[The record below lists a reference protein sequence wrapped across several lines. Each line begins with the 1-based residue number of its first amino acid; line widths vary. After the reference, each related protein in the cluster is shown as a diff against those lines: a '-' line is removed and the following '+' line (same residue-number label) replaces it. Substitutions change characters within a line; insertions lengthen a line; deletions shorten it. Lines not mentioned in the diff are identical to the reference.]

1 MAGARSKKDGGRGDG
16 DRGEAMRQ
24 SRRAR
29 GLPAE
34 SHKDLDVINREARA
48 RRKADRDAKEAEDK
62 AKSTEPAA
70 QDDQVSTEAAEED
83 LRSESKA
90 ERIPEKQTQATE
102 SAKASEGG
110 ADVGEPPAADRV
122 SDYPQPEQE
131 EEIAKDVPVKVKAE
145 VIEIEESD
153 AEERSTLEDAEVSS
167 RSPQSSSNQAPSSSQ
182 SQAPEPEVLRR
193 GDASNPVPA
202 PQSLNADVRP
212 SLGAGAE
219 TADTTQL
226 DETAAKNFVAR
237 QVHRWE
243 QMRSGRVVPP
253 SVEYAWPNP
262 RPDFSAWQEA
272 TMATSDYLRHRMAL
286 ENRDA
291 AWIAELRPERRVLGI
306 AQDLTAVAIPPSMMS
321 SRECAA
327 VLETLLF
334 EAGFEFVNAVPDWF
348 MTQASKINP
357 GYVRSVVEEVQQL
370 LTIELIEWK
379 QLTAGVSFK
388 VVTAS
393 DTKPVFKEEKTQD
406 AQAVKDDLLMDD
418 YEVELLG
425 QTFVSQCQVT
435 GILALRSPRGSPE
448 NEPNPKRPQYRP
460 ARPSSVSTPSVH
472 SLVPSID
479 VSLNADARAM
489 SVQGSTLNTSSG
501 GILSS
506 KLDRPVGDF
515 ERLGAGGAL
524 AAAPD
529 MGMFVTKTVIPAR
542 RTLPD
547 QDDVDMAEVGN
558 AETRSSRTASRRRF
572 SKAKTAVKQEKPEP
586 RPSES
591 GLTSEGLQQSSRSS
605 RRDRSVRTRSSRTSR
620 SLRSGSRSSSASSG
634 AAQVALNVV
643 RQLQEQQAAFQTQL
657 SQAQLDMRL
666 EMQRELQNASFE
678 VRAMKE
684 EVSRAQAEKAF
695 AERAFAQAEAARVE
709 AKRRALDEAER
720 GPRKA
725 EWYPEVPAYSGP
737 VEPVDYAAV
746 HEDHLVRARSDVAE
760 VTTV

>member
-16 DRGEAMRQ
+16 GRGEAMRQ
-24 SRRAR
+24 SRRAQ

-34 SHKDLDVINREARA
+34 SHKDLDVINREAHA
-48 RRKADRDAKEAEDK
+48 RRKAERDAKEVE
-62 AKSTEPAA
+62 
-70 QDDQVSTEAAEED
+70 EED

-90 ERIPEKQTQATE
+90 ERIPGKHAQATE

-110 ADVGEPPAADRV
+110 ADVGESPAADRV
-122 SDYPQPEQE
+122 SDSPQPEQE
-131 EEIAKDVPVKVKAE
+131 EAAKDVPVKVKTE

-153 AEERSTLEDAEVSS
+153 AEERSALEDAEVPS

-182 SQAPEPEVLRR
+182 SQAPEPEVLPR

-357 GYVRSVVEEVQQL
+357 GYVRSAVQEVQQL

-379 QLTAGVSFK
+379 QLTAGVS
-388 VVTAS
+388 
-393 DTKPVFKEEKTQD
+393 
-406 AQAVKDDLLMDD
+406 
-418 YEVELLG
+418 
-425 QTFVSQCQVT
+425 
-435 GILALRSPRGSPE
+435 PRIQ
-448 NEPNPKRPQYRP
+448 N
-460 ARPSSVSTPSVH
+460 
-472 SLVPSID
+472 LC
-479 VSLNADARAM
+479 
-489 SVQGSTLNTSSG
+489 
-501 GILSS
+501 
-506 KLDRPVGDF
+506 
-515 ERLGAGGAL
+515 
-524 AAAPD
+524 
-529 MGMFVTKTVIPAR
+529 
-542 RTLPD
+542 
-547 QDDVDMAEVGN
+547 
-558 AETRSSRTASRRRF
+558 SR
-572 SKAKTAVKQEKPEP
+572 
-586 RPSES
+586 
-591 GLTSEGLQQSSRSS
+591 
-605 RRDRSVRTRSSRTSR
+605 
-620 SLRSGSRSSSASSG
+620 
-634 AAQVALNVV
+634 
-643 RQLQEQQAAFQTQL
+643 
-657 SQAQLDMRL
+657 
-666 EMQRELQNASFE
+666 
-678 VRAMKE
+678 
-684 EVSRAQAEKAF
+684 
-695 AERAFAQAEAARVE
+695 
-709 AKRRALDEAER
+709 KRRPKTL
-720 GPRKA
+720 K
-725 EWYPEVPAYSGP
+725 
-737 VEPVDYAAV
+737 
-746 HEDHLVRARSDVAE
+746 L
-760 VTTV
+760 

>member
-16 DRGEAMRQ
+16 GRGEAMRQ

-48 RRKADRDAKEAEDK
+48 RRKAERDAKEAEDK

-70 QDDQVSTEAAEED
+70 QDDQVSTEAAEEED

-90 ERIPEKQTQATE
+90 ERIPEKQAQATE

-122 SDYPQPEQE
+122 SDSPQPEQE
-131 EEIAKDVPVKVKAE
+131 EEAAKDVPVKVKAE

-153 AEERSTLEDAEVSS
+153 AEERSALEDAEVSS
-167 RSPQSSSNQAPSSSQ
+167 RSQQSSSNQAPSSSQ
-182 SQAPEPEVLRR
+182 RQAPEPEVLPR

-212 SLGAGAE
+212 SLCAGAK

-226 DETAAKNFVAR
+226 DETAVKNFVAR

-272 TMATSDYLRHRMAL
+272 PMATSDYLRHQMAL

-334 EAGFEFVNAVPDWF
+334 EAGFEFVKAVPDWF

-379 QLTAGVSFK
+379 QLKAGVSFK
-388 VVTAS
+388 VVPAS
-393 DTKPVFKEEKTQD
+393 DTKSVFKEEKMFWPIRRRNKSD
-406 AQAVKDDLLMDD
+406 R
-418 YEVELLG
+418 G
-425 QTFVSQCQVT
+425 GRQTDT
-435 GILALRSPRGSPE
+435 ALR
-448 NEPNPKRPQYRP
+448 
-460 ARPSSVSTPSVH
+460 
-472 SLVPSID
+472 
-479 VSLNADARAM
+479 
-489 SVQGSTLNTSSG
+489 
-501 GILSS
+501 
-506 KLDRPVGDF
+506 
-515 ERLGAGGAL
+515 
-524 AAAPD
+524 
-529 MGMFVTKTVIPAR
+529 
-542 RTLPD
+542 
-547 QDDVDMAEVGN
+547 
-558 AETRSSRTASRRRF
+558 
-572 SKAKTAVKQEKPEP
+572 
-586 RPSES
+586 
-591 GLTSEGLQQSSRSS
+591 
-605 RRDRSVRTRSSRTSR
+605 
-620 SLRSGSRSSSASSG
+620 
-634 AAQVALNVV
+634 
-643 RQLQEQQAAFQTQL
+643 
-657 SQAQLDMRL
+657 
-666 EMQRELQNASFE
+666 
-678 VRAMKE
+678 
-684 EVSRAQAEKAF
+684 
-695 AERAFAQAEAARVE
+695 
-709 AKRRALDEAER
+709 
-720 GPRKA
+720 
-725 EWYPEVPAYSGP
+725 
-737 VEPVDYAAV
+737 
-746 HEDHLVRARSDVAE
+746 
-760 VTTV
+760 